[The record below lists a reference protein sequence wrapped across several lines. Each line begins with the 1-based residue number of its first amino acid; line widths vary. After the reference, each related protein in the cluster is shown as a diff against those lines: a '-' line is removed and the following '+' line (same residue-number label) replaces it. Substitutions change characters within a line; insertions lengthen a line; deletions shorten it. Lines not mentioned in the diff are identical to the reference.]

1 MLAHDSAHPICS
13 NHQLEGERPHRSNA
27 EGFAEVCGTTA
38 REAYLQG
45 LVVPAVGPV
54 RLAASAVQHEQ
65 GPVAV
70 PGLQTAGLVQT
81 HHTQAG
87 LHQGQRILVGLIWI
101 ADAFVSPKNVVL
113 KDGM

>member
-13 NHQLEGERPHRSNA
+13 NHQLEGEGSIARKPK
-27 EGFAEVCGTTA
+27 VCRGCGMTV

-45 LVVPAVGPV
+45 LVVPAVRPV
-54 RLAASAVQHEQ
+54 HLATSAVQHEQ

-70 PGLQTAGLVQT
+70 PGLQTTGLIQT

-87 LHQGQRILVGLIWI
+87 LHKGQRILVGLIWI
-101 ADAFVSPKNVVL
+101 VDEK
-113 KDGM
+113 